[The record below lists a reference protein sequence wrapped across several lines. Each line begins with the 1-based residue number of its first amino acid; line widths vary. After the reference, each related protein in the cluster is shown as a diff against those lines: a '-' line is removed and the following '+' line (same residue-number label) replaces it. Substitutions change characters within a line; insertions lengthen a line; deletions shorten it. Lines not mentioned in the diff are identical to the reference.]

1 LQGSGTKIPLLKR
14 SSIVKKEGTPIKTVD
29 KEKLIEVEK
38 SETGSVKRDVYLH
51 YFKAIGLKM
60 GLFTI
65 CFNVLYQGK

>member
-1 LQGSGTKIPLLKR
+1 LLKR
-14 SSIVKKEGTPIKTVD
+14 SSIGKKEDTPVKTNT

-51 YFKAIGLKM
+51 YFKAIGLQM

-65 CFNVLYQGK
+65 AFNVVYQG